1 VKAAQGGIWEFVAV
15 KMRIIEGQALLVV
28 LNFALPVPCAFFI
41 SFLIS
46 HADYD

>member
-1 VKAAQGGIWEFVAV
+1 VEAAQGGIPEFVAV
-15 KMRIIEGQALLVV
+15 KKRIIEGQALLVV

-41 SFLIS
+41 PFLIS